1 MKSWLIPVA
10 ILSTLSVAACGDA
23 TENGGAATVQRQPEG
38 GATVQIQVPE
48 SLVPAAEAIAN
59 PQATID
65 AMRGQAGTMSEQ
77 MKQDAV
83 IAARRAAEN
92 GARALGQTDAQ
103 ITQTGDVAERSARDA
118 LGMP

>member
-1 MKSWLIPVA
+1 MKPWFIPIT
-10 ILSTLSVAACGDA
+10 ILSTLSLAACGDA
-23 TENGGAATVQRQPEG
+23 PDNGGAATVQRQPDG

-59 PQATID
+59 PEAAID
-65 AMRGQAGTMSEQ
+65 AMRGQVGTMSEQ

-83 IAARRAAEN
+83 VTARRAAEN

-103 ITQTGDVAERSARDA
+103 ITQAGDVAERSARDA

>member
-1 MKSWLIPVA
+1 MNHWLIPVA
-10 ILSTLSVAACGDA
+10 ILSTLFVAACGDA
-23 TENGGAATVQRQPEG
+23 PNNGDAASVQRQPEG

-59 PQATID
+59 PQAAID
-65 AMRGQAGTMSEQ
+65 AMRGQANTMSEQ

-83 IAARRAAEN
+83 VAARRAAEN

-103 ITQTGDVAERSARDA
+103 ITQAGDVAERSARDA